1 MTLLQLLHD
10 TWQYAMDCISAQ
22 RRALFD
28 GLFHYCYETL
38 DHVHHRFL
46 HGEQE
51 ESVVSERTYR
61 QKPSPAT
68 QDSISKGRQKALLIG
83 INYKLSPERHGYSEP
98 TNLSLFQREIYDT
111 IHELIG
117 VFDNTLLA
125 KLPLLILQCS

>member
-1 MTLLQLLHD
+1 MKNPLVYLLAMTLLQLLHD

-83 INYKLSPERHGYSEP
+83 INYKLSPERHGYSELDGP
-98 TNLSLFQREIYDT
+98 
-111 IHELIG
+111 HED
-117 VFDNTLLA
+117 VDKMAEF
-125 KLPLLILQCS
+125 LQGT